1 MLLAQISLIVFVLFL
16 SYHDQ
21 CDGKS
26 HYDTLGVSRGSSGKV
41 ITKKYRE
48 LAKKL
53 HPDKNKHD
61 PGAQEKFIE
70 VSEAYEVLSNVNS
83 RKDYDYELK
92 FGGSNWSNQHQN
104 NHNRRGNGGFHNFN
118 NEEVFFFRGPDGRIF
133 TTSARNQVTK
143 NLVRKH
149 PYQRNYMALLT
160 ASTSILIEFLTNIH
174 SLFFSVSKF
183 WTTIRGTI
191 STGR

>member
-1 MLLAQISLIVFVLFL
+1 MLPTQITLIVFVLFL
-16 SYHDQ
+16 SYHKI
-21 CDGKS
+21 CEGKS

-61 PGAQEKFIE
+61 PGAQDKFIE
-70 VSEAYEVLSNVNS
+70 VSEAYEVLSNSNS
-83 RKDYDYELK
+83 RKEYDHELK

-104 NHNRRGNGGFHNFN
+104 QHNRRDNGGFHNFN

-133 TTSARNQVTK
+133 TGSARSQV
-143 NLVRKH
+143 RI
-149 PYQRNYMALLT
+149 YLLSVT
-160 ASTSILIEFLTNIH
+160 
-174 SLFFSVSKF
+174 FFN
-183 WTTIRGTI
+183 
-191 STGR
+191 